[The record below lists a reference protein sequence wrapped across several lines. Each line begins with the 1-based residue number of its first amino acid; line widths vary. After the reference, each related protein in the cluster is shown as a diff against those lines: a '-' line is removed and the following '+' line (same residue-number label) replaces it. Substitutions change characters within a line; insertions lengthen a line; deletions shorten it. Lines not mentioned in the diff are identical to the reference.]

1 MWATSGHSQTVV
13 TSILNVFLAFF
24 MSIFGIWAVDYVHE
38 WWDVLE
44 SDFTID
50 SLCEASDNAVYM
62 EAWFYFLNLIFCVLY
77 IGQVV
82 VQNATVTA
90 MGRVHRA
97 VRFRIVIALIHGIV
111 TLVFTCYI
119 IKWRARSGYSTCL
132 NSQNWVHQM
141 Y

>member
-1 MWATSGHSQTVV
+1 
-13 TSILNVFLAFF
+13 

-77 IGQVV
+77 IG
-82 VQNATVTA
+82 
-90 MGRVHRA
+90 
-97 VRFRIVIALIHGIV
+97 
-111 TLVFTCYI
+111 
-119 IKWRARSGYSTCL
+119 
-132 NSQNWVHQM
+132 
-141 Y
+141 